1 MSIKD
6 EDIIVVD
13 PPPLSAA
20 ESFFLPEVFKGLGTT
35 LKHMVGSVGR
45 GKRNRA
51 LCYPEQHRE
60 DLPLEEGGLFK
71 DRYRGVHRLN
81 RDEEGRVK
89 CVACFMCQSACP
101 ANCITVDEAGSHQA
115 TFPHILARQSPCVVC
130 TDLSCMKVCPTDALS
145 LLEVDQ
151 INMGY
156 AVLNDM
162 TCLRGPGGDQED
174 CRLCIES
181 CPRGEE
187 AISVDQYHG
196 IIEIRDG
203 CIGCGVCEHA
213 CPTDPASIWVEPRMD
228 F

>member
-1 MSIKD
+1 MDNKNRS
-6 EDIIVVD
+6 D
-13 PPPLSAA
+13 PGP
-20 ESFFLPEVFKGLGTT
+20 
-35 LKHMVGSVGR
+35 SVGR
-45 GKRNRA
+45 RGFFRRLMIQGVEKFEQVGERFARSVSNAEGFMADSPISAGAEQVRY
-51 LCYPEQHRE
+51 LRPPGSLPET
-60 DLPLEEGGLFK
+60 LFQ
-71 DRYRGVHRLN
+71 D
-81 RDEEGRVK
+81 
-89 CVACFMCQSACP
+89 ACTRCGDCITACP

-145 LLEVDQ
+145 LLEVGQ